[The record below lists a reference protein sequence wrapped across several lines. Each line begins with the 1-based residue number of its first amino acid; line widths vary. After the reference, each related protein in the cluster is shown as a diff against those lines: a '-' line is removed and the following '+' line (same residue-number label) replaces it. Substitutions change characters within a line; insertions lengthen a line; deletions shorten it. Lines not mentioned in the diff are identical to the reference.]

1 MVDQIYYK
9 VQYPLK
15 KAIDLMKTQ
24 DDKDI
29 EDISSGLS
37 ENEKEKIADFIDN
50 WKTDGKNRL
59 YNLVNDLRAKN
70 K

>member
-15 KAIDLMKTQ
+15 KAIDLMKNQ
-24 DDKDI
+24 AEKDI
-29 EDISSGLS
+29 EDISADLS
-37 ENEKEKIADFIDN
+37 ENDKEKISAFIDN
-50 WKTDGKNRL
+50 WKTEGKSRL
-59 YNLVNDLRAKN
+59 YDLVNDLRSK

>member
-15 KAIDLMKTQ
+15 KAIDLMKNQ
-24 DDKDI
+24 DEKNI
-29 EDISSGLS
+29 ENISADLS
-37 ENEKEKIADFIDN
+37 EDEKEKIITFIDN
-50 WKTDGKNRL
+50 WKTDGKSKL
-59 YNLVNDLRAKN
+59 YDLVNNLREKN

>member
-1 MVDQIYYK
+1 MVDQVYYK

-24 DDKDI
+24 DKENID
-29 EDISSGLS
+29 DISAALS
-37 ENEKEKIADFIDN
+37 ENEKEKILDFIN
-50 WKTDGKNRL
+50 HWERDGKKRL

>member
-15 KAIDLMKTQ
+15 KAIDLMKNQ
-24 DDKDI
+24 DERDIKDI
-29 EDISSGLS
+29 SADLS
-37 ENEKEKIADFIDN
+37 ENEKEKIADFIDY
-50 WKTDGKNRL
+50 WKTDGKSKL
-59 YNLVNDLRAKN
+59 YDLVNDLRAKS